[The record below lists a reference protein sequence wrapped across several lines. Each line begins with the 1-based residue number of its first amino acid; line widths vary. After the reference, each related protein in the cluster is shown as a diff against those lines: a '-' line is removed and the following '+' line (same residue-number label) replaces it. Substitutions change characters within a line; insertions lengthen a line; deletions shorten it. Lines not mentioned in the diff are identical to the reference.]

1 MTQKEL
7 DYVEDAG
14 HESNLASIIEKS
26 IQSLEDENLISFMQK
41 QLNDHKTFH
50 ETLMHVLEEK
60 ANEW

>member
-7 DYVEDAG
+7 DYVEDAVG

-26 IQSLEDENLISFMQK
+26 IQSLEDEKLISFMQK
-41 QLNDHKTFH
+41 QLKDHKTFH

-60 ANEW
+60 ANE